1 MALPRPLNSGPGI
14 NEIVVKGAQGAGNAD
29 GSSLG
34 TREALIH
41 AFLSMTHAEFKKA
54 KILTEI
60 ESAFEDALNGFEK
73 SRPWLKKPWRSSKL
87 ERERLNKKFSP

>member
-1 MALPRPLNSGPGI
+1 MALPQLLNSGPGI
-14 NEIVVKGAQGAGNAD
+14 NEITVKRNGKTNEE
-29 GSSLG
+29 SLG

-41 AFLSMTHAEFKKA
+41 AFLAMTHPELKKA

-73 SRPWLKKPWRSSKL
+73 SRPWLEKPWRSSKL
-87 ERERLNKKFSP
+87 ERERLIKEFSP